1 MNFAFIPARSGSKR
15 LKNKNFKTINN
26 ESLLEITISLAKKTK
41 AFDEIYVSS
50 DDLRAQQFSKNLD
63 VNFILRSKKLSEDKT
78 KVWDVLYEFLI
89 SKKDN
94 FQSQDKIVLLLPTS
108 PNRTKMNIEEGL
120 TLIDEKK
127 SNVLSVSTYK
137 APIEFALKV
146 NNDSSVDIKQNQFLN
161 SNSTQTQQFSKLY
174 YPNGNFFG
182 STVELYLKNKSF
194 YANPLNVFIT
204 KDIESIDI
212 NTEEDLELVRN
223 LKQ

>member
-15 LKNKNFKTINN
+15 LKDKNFKTINN

-146 NNDSSVDIKQNQFLN
+146 NNDSSVDIKQNKFLS

>member
-41 AFDEIYVSS
+41 AFDEIFVSS

-146 NNDSSVDIKQNQFLN
+146 NNDSSVDIKQNKFLS

>member
-146 NNDSSVDIKQNQFLN
+146 NNDSSVDIKQNKFLS

>member
-15 LKNKNFKTINN
+15 LKDKNFKTINN

-89 SKKDN
+89 SKRDN

-146 NNDSSVDIKQNQFLN
+146 NNDSSVDIKQNKFLS

>member
-50 DDLRAQQFSKNLD
+50 DDLRAQQFSKNLN

-127 SNVLSVSTYK
+127 SNVLSVSPYK

-146 NNDSSVDIKQNQFLN
+146 NNDSSVDIKQNKFLS

>member
-146 NNDSSVDIKQNQFLN
+146 NNDSSVDIKQNKFLS

-174 YPNGNFFG
+174 YPNGNFF
-182 STVELYLKNKSF
+182 
-194 YANPLNVFIT
+194 
-204 KDIESIDI
+204 
-212 NTEEDLELVRN
+212 
-223 LKQ
+223 

>member
-15 LKNKNFKTINN
+15 LKDKNFKTINN

-182 STVELYLKNKSF
+182 STVGLYLKNKSF

>member
-1 MNFAFIPARSGSKR
+1 
-15 LKNKNFKTINN
+15 
-26 ESLLEITISLAKKTK
+26 
-41 AFDEIYVSS
+41 
-50 DDLRAQQFSKNLD
+50 
-63 VNFILRSKKLSEDKT
+63 
-78 KVWDVLYEFLI
+78 
-89 SKKDN
+89 
-94 FQSQDKIVLLLPTS
+94 
-108 PNRTKMNIEEGL
+108 MNIEEGL

-146 NNDSSVDIKQNQFLN
+146 NNDSSVDIKQNKFLS

-182 STVELYLKNKSF
+182 STVGLYLKNKSF